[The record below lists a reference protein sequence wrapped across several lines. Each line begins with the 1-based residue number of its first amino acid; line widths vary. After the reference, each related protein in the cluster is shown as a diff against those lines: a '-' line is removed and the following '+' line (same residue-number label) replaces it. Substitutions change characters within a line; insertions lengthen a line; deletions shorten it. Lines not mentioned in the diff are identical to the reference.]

1 LIFNRGIE
9 LVEYPQKKRIVI
21 KLSGSI
27 FNLSDNHDQDSNNYY
42 DIFKQY
48 SDILTNLTPNVQ
60 LIVITGGGSIARLYI
75 NFARK
80 LGLDEASLDLLG
92 IAISRVNAKLL
103 IASLGHYAY
112 PEVPLSLDDVA
123 RFVESNKIIV
133 SGGLHPGQST
143 NATSALIAEK
153 TRASEFINATDVNGI
168 YDSDPRKNKNA
179 HLFAKIELDK
189 LLNMLLKES
198 SMAGE
203 YDLLDI
209 VALKVIERS
218 KIRTRV
224 ILSNPKN
231 ISNTIQGRKYIG
243 TELVL

>member
-1 LIFNRGIE
+1 MKYL
-9 LVEYPQKKRIVI
+9 QKKRIVI

-27 FNLSDNHDQDSNNYY
+27 FSLAEKDDQHNNNYY
-42 DIFKQY
+42 NSFKQY
-48 SDILTNLTPNVQ
+48 SDILISLSPHVQ

-112 PEVPLSLDDVA
+112 SQVPTSLDDVD

-168 YDSDPRKNKNA
+168 YDSDPRTNKNA
-179 HLFAKIELDK
+179 QLFAKIELGK
-189 LLNMLLKES
+189 LLHILLKES

-218 KIRTRV
+218 KIRTKV
-224 ILSNPKN
+224 ILSDPIN
-231 ISNTIQGRKYIG
+231 ISNTIEGRKFIG

>member
-1 LIFNRGIE
+1 MRVGMIE
-9 LVEYPQKKRIVI
+9 HPQKKRIVI

-27 FNLSDNHDQDSNNYY
+27 FSLSDNNEQDNNDYY
-42 DIFKQY
+42 NTFKQY
-48 SDILTNLTPNVQ
+48 SHVLTNLTDNIQP
-60 LIVITGGGSIARLYI
+60 IVITGGGIIARLYI

-92 IAISRVNAKLL
+92 IAISRINAKLL
-103 IASLGHYAY
+103 IASLGNYAY
-112 PEVPLSLDDVA
+112 PDVPLSLDDVGK
-123 RFVESNKIIV
+123 FIESNKIIV

-153 TRASEFINATDVNGI
+153 TGASEFINATDVSGI
-168 YDSDPRKNKNA
+168 YDSDPRKNNNA
-179 HLFAKIELDK
+179 QLFEKIEVNK

-203 YDLLDI
+203 YDLMDI

-218 KIRTRV
+218 KIKTKV
-224 ILSNPKN
+224 ILSNPTN
-231 ISNTIQGRKYIG
+231 ISNAIQGRNYIG

>member
-1 LIFNRGIE
+1 
-9 LVEYPQKKRIVI
+9 
-21 KLSGSI
+21 LSGSI
-27 FNLSDNHDQDSNNYY
+27 FSLSDNRDQGSNNYY
-42 DIFKQY
+42 NIFKQY
-48 SDILTNLTPNVQ
+48 SDILTNLTRNVQ

-112 PEVPLSLDDVA
+112 PEVPMSLDDVA

-209 VALKVIERS
+209 VALKVIDRS
-218 KIRTRV
+218 KIRTKV

>member
-1 LIFNRGIE
+1 MRVGMIE
-9 LVEYPQKKRIVI
+9 HPQKKRVVI

-27 FNLSDNHDQDSNNYY
+27 FSLSDNNEQDNNDYY
-42 DIFKQY
+42 NTFKQY
-48 SDILTNLTPNVQ
+48 SHVLTNLTDNIQP
-60 LIVITGGGSIARLYI
+60 IVITGGGIIARLYI

-92 IAISRVNAKLL
+92 IAISRINAKLL
-103 IASLGHYAY
+103 IASLGNYAY
-112 PEVPLSLDDVA
+112 PDVPLSLDDVG
-123 RFVESNKIIV
+123 RFIESNKIIV

-153 TRASEFINATDVNGI
+153 TGASEFINATDVSGI
-168 YDSDPRKNKNA
+168 YDSDPRKNNNA
-179 HLFAKIELDK
+179 QLFEKIEVNK

-203 YDLLDI
+203 YDLMDI

-218 KIRTRV
+218 KIKTKV
-224 ILSNPKN
+224 ILSNPTN
-231 ISNTIQGRKYIG
+231 ISNAIQGRNYIG

>member
-1 LIFNRGIE
+1 MRMGMVGHLR
-9 LVEYPQKKRIVI
+9 KKRVVI

-27 FNLSDNHDQDSNNYY
+27 FSLSNNNEQDNQEYY
-42 DIFKQY
+42 NTFKQY
-48 SDILTNLTPNVQ
+48 SDVLTNLTNNVQ
-60 LIVITGGGSIARLYI
+60 PIVITGGGSIARLYI

-80 LGLDEASLDLLG
+80 LGQDEASLDLLG
-92 IAISRVNAKLL
+92 IAISRINAKLL
-103 IASLGHYAY
+103 IASLGNYAY
-112 PEVPLSLDDVA
+112 PDVPQSLDDVG

-168 YDSDPRKNKNA
+168 YDSDPRKNTNA
-179 HLFAKIELDK
+179 QLFEKIEVNK
-189 LLNMLLKES
+189 LLKMLLKES

-218 KIRTRV
+218 KIKTKV
-224 ILSNPKN
+224 ILSNPTN
-231 ISNTIQGRKYIG
+231 IYNTIQGRDYIG

>member
-1 LIFNRGIE
+1 M
-9 LVEYPQKKRIVI
+9 
-21 KLSGSI
+21 
-27 FNLSDNHDQDSNNYY
+27 
-42 DIFKQY
+42 
-48 SDILTNLTPNVQ
+48 
-60 LIVITGGGSIARLYI
+60 
-75 NFARK
+75 
-80 LGLDEASLDLLG
+80 
-92 IAISRVNAKLL
+92 
-103 IASLGHYAY
+103 GHFAY
-112 PEVPLSLDDVA
+112 PEVPMSLDDVA

-218 KIRTRV
+218 KIRTKV

>member
-1 LIFNRGIE
+1 
-9 LVEYPQKKRIVI
+9 
-21 KLSGSI
+21 LSGSV
-27 FNLSDNHDQDSNNYY
+27 FSLSDNHDQHSKNYY
-42 DIFKQY
+42 NSFKQY
-48 SDILTNLTPNVQ
+48 SDILTNLTPHVQ

-112 PEVPLSLDDVA
+112 PEVPTSLDDVD

-153 TRASEFINATDVNGI
+153 TRASAFINATDVNGI

-179 HLFAKIELDK
+179 QLFAKIELSK
-189 LLNMLLKES
+189 LLNILLKES

-218 KIRTRV
+218 KIRTKV
-224 ILSNPKN
+224 ILCNPKN

>member
-1 LIFNRGIE
+1 MGMIGHL
-9 LVEYPQKKRIVI
+9 QKKRVVI

-27 FNLSDNHDQDSNNYY
+27 FSLSNNNEQDNHDYY
-42 DIFKQY
+42 NTFKQY
-48 SDILTNLTPNVQ
+48 SDVLTNLTNYVQ
-60 LIVITGGGSIARLYI
+60 PIVITGGGSIARLYI

-80 LGLDEASLDLLG
+80 LGQDEASLDLLG
-92 IAISRVNAKLL
+92 IAISRINAKLL
-103 IASLGHYAY
+103 IASLGNYAY
-112 PEVPLSLDDVA
+112 PDVPQSLDDVG

-168 YDSDPRKNKNA
+168 YDSDPRKNNNA
-179 HLFAKIELDK
+179 QLFEKIEVNK
-189 LLNMLLKES
+189 LLKMLLKES

-218 KIRTRV
+218 KIKTKV
-224 ILSNPKN
+224 ILSNPTN
-231 ISNTIQGRKYIG
+231 IYNTIQGRGYIG

>member
-1 LIFNRGIE
+1 MTMGMVGHL
-9 LVEYPQKKRIVI
+9 QKKRVVI

-27 FNLSDNHDQDSNNYY
+27 FSLSNNNEQDNRKYY
-42 DIFKQY
+42 NTFKQY
-48 SDILTNLTPNVQ
+48 SDVLTNLTNKVQ
-60 LIVITGGGSIARLYI
+60 PIVITGGGSIARLYI

-92 IAISRVNAKLL
+92 ISISRINAKLL
-103 IASLGHYAY
+103 IASLGNYAY
-112 PEVPLSLDDVA
+112 PDVPLSLDDMG

-168 YDSDPRKNKNA
+168 YDSDPRKNNNA
-179 HLFAKIELDK
+179 QLFEKIEVNK
-189 LLNMLLKES
+189 LLKMLLKES

-218 KIRTRV
+218 KIKTKV
-224 ILSNPKN
+224 ILSDPTN
-231 ISNTIQGRKYIG
+231 IFNTIQGRSYIG

>member
-1 LIFNRGIE
+1 MKMGMVGHL
-9 LVEYPQKKRIVI
+9 QKKRVVI

-27 FNLSDNHDQDSNNYY
+27 FSLSNNNEQDNHEYY
-42 DIFKQY
+42 NTFKQY
-48 SDILTNLTPNVQ
+48 SDVLTNLTNYVQ
-60 LIVITGGGSIARLYI
+60 PIVITGGGSIARLYI

-80 LGLDEASLDLLG
+80 LGQDEASLDLLG
-92 IAISRVNAKLL
+92 IAISRINAKLL
-103 IASLGHYAY
+103 IASLGNYAY
-112 PEVPLSLDDVA
+112 PDVPQSLDDVG

-168 YDSDPRKNKNA
+168 YDSDPRKNNNA
-179 HLFAKIELDK
+179 HLFEKIEVNK
-189 LLNMLLKES
+189 LLTMLLKES

-218 KIRTRV
+218 KIKTKV
-224 ILSNPKN
+224 ILSNPRN
-231 ISNTIQGRKYIG
+231 IYNTIHGRNFMG

>member
-1 LIFNRGIE
+1 MGMIE
-9 LVEYPQKKRIVI
+9 HPQKKRVVI

-27 FNLSDNHDQDSNNYY
+27 FRLSDKNGQDYNDYY
-42 DIFKQY
+42 NTFKQY
-48 SDILTNLTPNVQ
+48 SDVLINLTNNVQ
-60 LIVITGGGSIARLYI
+60 PIVIAGGGSIARLYI

-92 IAISRVNAKLL
+92 IAISRLNAKLL
-103 IASLGHYAY
+103 IASLGNYAY
-112 PEVPLSLDDVA
+112 PDVPMSLDDIG

-153 TRASEFINATDVNGI
+153 TGASEFINATDVNGI
-168 YDSDPRKNKNA
+168 YDSDPRKNNNA
-179 HLFAKIELDK
+179 QLFEKIEVNK

-218 KIRTRV
+218 KIKTKV
-224 ILSNPKN
+224 ILSDPTN
-231 ISNTIQGRKYIG
+231 ISNTIQGRNYIG

>member
-1 LIFNRGIE
+1 MRTNMIE
-9 LVEYPQKKRIVI
+9 HPQKKRVVI

-27 FNLSDNHDQDSNNYY
+27 FRLSDNNGQDKNDYCNT
-42 DIFKQY
+42 FKQY
-48 SDILTNLTPNVQ
+48 SDVLINLTNNVQ
-60 LIVITGGGSIARLYI
+60 PIVITGGGSIARLYI

-92 IAISRVNAKLL
+92 ISISRINAKLL
-103 IASLGHYAY
+103 IASLGNYAY
-112 PEVPLSLDDVA
+112 PDVPLSLDDMG

-153 TRASEFINATDVNGI
+153 TRASEFINATDVKGI
-168 YDSDPRKNKNA
+168 YDSDPRKNNNA
-179 HLFAKIELDK
+179 QLFEKIEVNK
-189 LLNMLLKES
+189 LLNILLKES

-218 KIRTRV
+218 KIKTKV
-224 ILSNPKN
+224 ILSDPTN
-231 ISNTIQGRKYIG
+231 IFNTIQGRSYIG

>member
-1 LIFNRGIE
+1 LKRGIE

-27 FNLSDNHDQDSNNYY
+27 FSISDNHDQENNNYY
-42 DIFKQY
+42 NIFKQY
-48 SDILTNLTPNVQ
+48 SDILINLTPNAQ

-92 IAISRVNAKLL
+92 IAISRVNARLL
-103 IASLGHYAY
+103 MASLGHYAY
-112 PEVPLSLDDVA
+112 PEVPRSLDDVGK
-123 RFVESNKIIV
+123 FVESNKIIV

-179 HLFAKIELDK
+179 KLFEKIELGK
-189 LLNMLLKES
+189 LLNILLKES

-218 KIRTRV
+218 KIRTKV
-224 ILSNPKN
+224 ILSTPKN
-231 ISNTIQGRKYIG
+231 ISNTIQGRKFIG

>member
-1 LIFNRGIE
+1 MRMGSMIE
-9 LVEYPQKKRIVI
+9 HSQKKRVVI

-27 FNLSDNHDQDSNNYY
+27 FRLSDNNNNEQGNNDYY
-42 DIFKQY
+42 NTFKQY
-48 SDILTNLTPNVQ
+48 SDVLISLTNNVQ
-60 LIVITGGGSIARLYI
+60 PIVIAGGGSIARLYI

-92 IAISRVNAKLL
+92 IAISRINAKLL
-103 IASLGHYAY
+103 IASLGNYAY
-112 PEVPLSLDDVA
+112 PDVPLSLDDVG

-153 TRASEFINATDVNGI
+153 TGASEFINATDVNGI
-168 YDSDPRKNKNA
+168 YDSDPRKNNNA
-179 HLFAKIELDK
+179 QLFEKIEVSK

-218 KIRTRV
+218 KIKTKV
-224 ILSNPKN
+224 ILSDPTN
-231 ISNTIQGRKYIG
+231 IYNTIQGRNYIG

>member
-1 LIFNRGIE
+1 M
-9 LVEYPQKKRIVI
+9 VEYRQKKRIVI

-27 FNLSDNHDQDSNNYY
+27 FSLSDNRDQGSNNYY
-42 DIFKQY
+42 NIFKQY
-48 SDILTNLTPNVQ
+48 SDILTNLTRNVQ

-112 PEVPLSLDDVA
+112 PEVPMSLDDVA

-179 HLFAKIELDK
+179 HLFAKIELHK

-218 KIRTRV
+218 KIRTKV

>member
-1 LIFNRGIE
+1 
-9 LVEYPQKKRIVI
+9 
-21 KLSGSI
+21 LSGSV
-27 FNLSDNHDQDSNNYY
+27 FSLSDNHDQHSKNYY
-42 DIFKQY
+42 NSFKQY
-48 SDILTNLTPNVQ
+48 SDILTNLTPHVQ

-80 LGLDEASLDLLG
+80 LGLDEAGLDLLG

-112 PEVPLSLDDVA
+112 PEVPTSLDDVV

-153 TRASEFINATDVNGI
+153 TRASAFINATDVNGI

-179 HLFAKIELDK
+179 QLFAKIELSK
-189 LLNMLLKES
+189 LLNILLKES

-218 KIRTRV
+218 KIRTKV
-224 ILSNPKN
+224 ILCNPKN

>member
-1 LIFNRGIE
+1 M
-9 LVEYPQKKRIVI
+9 VEYPQKKRIVI

-27 FNLSDNHDQDSNNYY
+27 FSLSDNHDQDSNNYY

-112 PEVPLSLDDVA
+112 PEVPMSLDDVA

-218 KIRTRV
+218 KIRTKV

>member
-1 LIFNRGIE
+1 MNEHL
-9 LVEYPQKKRIVI
+9 QKKRVVI

-27 FNLSDNHDQDSNNYY
+27 FSLPDVSKQDNNDYY
-42 DIFKQY
+42 NTFKQY
-48 SDILTNLTPNVQ
+48 SDALTNLTNYVQ
-60 LIVITGGGSIARLYI
+60 PIVITGGGSIARLYI

-92 IAISRVNAKLL
+92 IAISRTNAKLL
-103 IASLGHYAY
+103 IASLGNYAY
-112 PEVPLSLDDVA
+112 PDVPQSLDDVG

-153 TRASEFINATDVNGI
+153 TGASEFINATDVNGI
-168 YDSDPRKNKNA
+168 YDSDPRKNNNA
-179 HLFAKIELDK
+179 QLFDKIQVNK
-189 LLNMLLKES
+189 LLNMLLNES

-218 KIRTRV
+218 KIKTKV
-224 ILSNPKN
+224 ILSNPTN
-231 ISNTIQGRKYIG
+231 IINTIKGMNYIG

>member
-1 LIFNRGIE
+1 MNEHL
-9 LVEYPQKKRIVI
+9 QKKRVVI

-27 FNLSDNHDQDSNNYY
+27 FSLPDVSKQDNNDYY
-42 DIFKQY
+42 NTFKQY
-48 SDILTNLTPNVQ
+48 SDALTNLTNYVQ
-60 LIVITGGGSIARLYI
+60 PIVITGGGSIARLYI

-92 IAISRVNAKLL
+92 IAISRTNAKLL
-103 IASLGHYAY
+103 IASLGNYAY
-112 PEVPLSLDDVA
+112 PDVPQSLDDVG

-153 TRASEFINATDVNGI
+153 TGASEFINATDVNGI
-168 YDSDPRKNKNA
+168 YDSDPRKNNNA
-179 HLFAKIELDK
+179 HLFDKIQVNK
-189 LLNMLLKES
+189 LLNMLLNES

-218 KIRTRV
+218 KIKTKV
-224 ILSNPKN
+224 ILSNPTN
-231 ISNTIQGRKYIG
+231 IINTIKGMNYIG

>member
-1 LIFNRGIE
+1 MNEHL
-9 LVEYPQKKRIVI
+9 QKKRVVI

-27 FNLSDNHDQDSNNYY
+27 FSLPDISKQDNNDYY
-42 DIFKQY
+42 NTFKQY
-48 SDILTNLTPNVQ
+48 SDALTNLTNYVQ
-60 LIVITGGGSIARLYI
+60 PIVITGGGSIARLYI

-92 IAISRVNAKLL
+92 IAISRTNAKLL

-112 PEVPLSLDDVA
+112 PDVPQSLDDVG

-153 TRASEFINATDVNGI
+153 TGASEFINATDVNGI
-168 YDSDPRKNKNA
+168 YDSDPRKNNNA
-179 HLFAKIELDK
+179 QLFDKIQVNK
-189 LLNMLLKES
+189 LLNMLLNES

-218 KIRTRV
+218 KIKTKV
-224 ILSNPKN
+224 ILSNPTN
-231 ISNTIQGRKYIG
+231 IINTIKGMNYIG

>member
-1 LIFNRGIE
+1 M
-9 LVEYPQKKRIVI
+9 VEYLQKKRIVI

-27 FNLSDNHDQDSNNYY
+27 FSLSDNPDQDSNNYY

-218 KIRTRV
+218 KIRTKV

-231 ISNTIQGRKYIG
+231 ISNTIQGRKFIG

>member
-1 LIFNRGIE
+1 MNEHL
-9 LVEYPQKKRIVI
+9 QKKRVVI

-27 FNLSDNHDQDSNNYY
+27 FSLPDISKQDNNDYY
-42 DIFKQY
+42 NTFKQY
-48 SDILTNLTPNVQ
+48 SDALTNLTNYVQ
-60 LIVITGGGSIARLYI
+60 PIVITGGGSIARLYI

-92 IAISRVNAKLL
+92 IAISRTNAKLL
-103 IASLGHYAY
+103 IASLGNYAY
-112 PEVPLSLDDVA
+112 PDVPQSLDDVG

-153 TRASEFINATDVNGI
+153 TGASEFINATDVNGI
-168 YDSDPRKNKNA
+168 YDSDPRKNNNA
-179 HLFAKIELDK
+179 QLFDKIQVNK
-189 LLNMLLKES
+189 LLNMLLNES

-218 KIRTRV
+218 KIKTKV
-224 ILSNPKN
+224 ILSNPTN
-231 ISNTIQGRKYIG
+231 IINTIKGMNYIG

>member
-1 LIFNRGIE
+1 M
-9 LVEYPQKKRIVI
+9 
-21 KLSGSI
+21 
-27 FNLSDNHDQDSNNYY
+27 
-42 DIFKQY
+42 
-48 SDILTNLTPNVQ
+48 
-60 LIVITGGGSIARLYI
+60 
-75 NFARK
+75 
-80 LGLDEASLDLLG
+80 
-92 IAISRVNAKLL
+92 
-103 IASLGHYAY
+103 
-112 PEVPLSLDDVA
+112 SLDDIG

-153 TRASEFINATDVNGI
+153 TGASEFINATDVNGI
-168 YDSDPRKNKNA
+168 YDSDPRKNNNA
-179 HLFAKIELDK
+179 QLFEKIEVNK

-218 KIRTRV
+218 KIKTKV
-224 ILSNPKN
+224 ILSDPTN
-231 ISNTIQGRKYIG
+231 ISNTIQGRNYIG

>member
-1 LIFNRGIE
+1 MGMVGHL
-9 LVEYPQKKRIVI
+9 QKKRVVI

-27 FNLSDNHDQDSNNYY
+27 FSLSNNNEQDNHEYY
-42 DIFKQY
+42 NTFKQY
-48 SDILTNLTPNVQ
+48 SDVLTNLTNNVQ
-60 LIVITGGGSIARLYI
+60 PIVITGGGNIARLYI

-80 LGLDEASLDLLG
+80 LGQDEASLDLLG
-92 IAISRVNAKLL
+92 IAISRINAKLL
-103 IASLGHYAY
+103 IASLGSYAY
-112 PEVPLSLDDVA
+112 PEVPQSLDDVG

-153 TRASEFINATDVNGI
+153 TGASEFINATDVNGI
-168 YDSDPRKNKNA
+168 YDSDPRKNNNA
-179 HLFAKIELDK
+179 QLFEKIEVNK
-189 LLNMLLKES
+189 LLKMLLKES

-218 KIRTRV
+218 KIKTKV
-224 ILSNPKN
+224 ILSNPTN
-231 ISNTIQGRKYIG
+231 IYNTIQGRNYIG

>member
-1 LIFNRGIE
+1 MRVGMIE
-9 LVEYPQKKRIVI
+9 HPQKKRIVI

-27 FNLSDNHDQDSNNYY
+27 FSLSDNNEQDNNDYY
-42 DIFKQY
+42 NTFKQY
-48 SDILTNLTPNVQ
+48 SHVLTNLTDNIQP
-60 LIVITGGGSIARLYI
+60 IVITGGGIIARLYI

-92 IAISRVNAKLL
+92 IAISRINAKLL
-103 IASLGHYAY
+103 IASLGNYAY
-112 PEVPLSLDDVA
+112 PDVPLSLDDVGK
-123 RFVESNKIIV
+123 FIESNKIIV

-153 TRASEFINATDVNGI
+153 TGASEFINATDVSGI
-168 YDSDPRKNKNA
+168 YDSDPRKNNNA
-179 HLFAKIELDK
+179 QLFEKIEVNK

-203 YDLLDI
+203 YDLMDI

-218 KIRTRV
+218 KIKTKV
-224 ILSNPKN
+224 ILSNPIN
-231 ISNTIQGRKYIG
+231 ISNAIQGRNYIG

>member
-1 LIFNRGIE
+1 MRTDMIE
-9 LVEYPQKKRIVI
+9 HSQKKRVVI

-27 FNLSDNHDQDSNNYY
+27 FRLSDNSGQDNNDYCNT
-42 DIFKQY
+42 FKQY
-48 SDILTNLTPNVQ
+48 SDVLINLTNNVQ
-60 LIVITGGGSIARLYI
+60 PIVITGGGSIARLYI

-92 IAISRVNAKLL
+92 ISISRINAKLL
-103 IASLGHYAY
+103 IASLGNYAY
-112 PEVPLSLDDVA
+112 PDVPLSLDDMG

-168 YDSDPRKNKNA
+168 YDSDPRKNNNA
-179 HLFAKIELDK
+179 QLFEKIEVNK

-218 KIRTRV
+218 KIKTKV
-224 ILSNPKN
+224 ILSDPTN
-231 ISNTIQGRKYIG
+231 IFNTIQGRSYIG

>member
-1 LIFNRGIE
+1 M
-9 LVEYPQKKRIVI
+9 EYSQKKRIVI

-27 FNLSDNHDQDSNNYY
+27 FSLSDNDDQYSNNYY
-42 DIFKQY
+42 NSFKQY
-48 SDILTNLTPNVQ
+48 SDILTSLTPNVQ
-60 LIVITGGGSIARLYI
+60 LIIITGGGRIARLYI

-92 IAISRVNAKLL
+92 ISISRVNAKLL

-112 PEVPLSLDDVA
+112 PEVPISLDDVG

-179 HLFAKIELDK
+179 QLSAKIELGK
-189 LLNMLLKES
+189 LLHILLKES

-218 KIRTRV
+218 KIRTKV

-231 ISNTIQGRKYIG
+231 ISNAILGSKYIG